1 MGSPS
6 ERAPYPP
13 GIADRH
19 FDIGARPWARWIC
32 VVVLAA
38 LPVLALLNVF
48 GQRPTTSRASSPV
61 ADVSVSSPAHLRSGL
76 QASTRVEVV
85 AHRTIGHLA
94 LAFSQGWWDGIGVN
108 SIEPQPST
116 QTTSGGQ
123 IVLDMGPLPA
133 GQTMTTWINFT
144 VNPTAAGSR
153 NDDLTVL
160 DGSHTLVRLHRTVT
174 IFP

>member
-1 MGSPS
+1 MGSES

-61 ADVSVSSPAHLRSGL
+61 ADVSVSSPARLRSGL
-76 QASTRVEVV
+76 QASSRVEVV
-85 AHRTIGHLA
+85 AHRRIGHLA

-108 SIEPQPST
+108 SIEPQPSM
-116 QTTSGGQ
+116 QTARDGQ
-123 IVLDMGPLPA
+123 IVLDMGSLPA
-133 GQTMTTWINFT
+133 GQTMTTWINFN
-144 VNPTAAGSR
+144 VNPTAVGSR
-153 NDDLTVL
+153 DEDLTVL
-160 DGSHTLVRLHRTVT
+160 DGSHTLVRLHRSVT